1 MLHWQHKSARKRL
14 SLWFKL
20 ALISL
25 AGHVAA
31 LAMLFFVYRG
41 SSLDMALT
49 VRAAQLNSAIDV
61 VWISQLPKGRRS
73 TVKTNKVAPQSI
85 PRNLGRASAERKKKE
100 AATKSAPKT
109 ELKSEVEEK
118 NKAKKKEVAAKL
130 EKKKA
135 EDKAKNKKL
144 EKAKVEEKKPEIKKS
159 EPEKQPEIPKK
170 IDELPEKKSELE
182 KSVDAIADLSPVRP
196 AVSGEAPKSEAWKAL
211 EGQVDPLSVRPELI
225 EGHSDEED
233 LNFEISGSYRDLEA
247 LQQFQEL
254 QQEISRCWR
263 PPVGIAQT
271 VCCQI
276 KVTFDWEGKV
286 TKLETVKPSGILMFD
301 VSSRNAVAAME
312 APKFVRGKT
321 FTITFK
327 P

>member
-20 ALISL
+20 ILISL
-25 AGHVAA
+25 TGHIVA

-41 SSLDMALT
+41 STLDMALT
-49 VRAAQLNSAIDV
+49 VRAAQLNSTIDV
-61 VWISQLPKGRRS
+61 VWVLDRPYFASYSAKASKDRKASKGG
-73 TVKTNKVAPQSI
+73 Q
-85 PRNLGRASAERKKKE
+85 GERKKKV
-100 AATKSAPKT
+100 AVPKNSKSSDPKT

-118 NKAKKKEVAAKL
+118 KRKL
-130 EKKKA
+130 NPSHAQGERNKKKA
-135 EDKAKNKKL
+135 EDKIQNKKL
-144 EKAKVEEKKPEIKKS
+144 EKAKAEEKKPEIKKP
-159 EPEKQPEIPKK
+159 EPEKKPEIEKLDP
-170 IDELPEKKSELE
+170 EPEKKMEPI
-182 KSVDAIADLSPVRP
+182 K
-196 AVSGEAPKSEAWKAL
+196 
-211 EGQVDPLSVRPELI
+211 QVDPPSVRPERAKDCI
-225 EGHSDEED
+225 ESTVDSLVDHPESDSED

-263 PPVGIAQT
+263 PPIGIAQT

-276 KVTFDWEGKV
+276 KVAFDWEGKV
-286 TKLETVKPSGILMFD
+286 AQMETVKPSGILMFD

>member
-20 ALISL
+20 TLISL
-25 AGHVAA
+25 FGHVAA
-31 LAMLFFVYRG
+31 LALLFFVYRG
-41 SSLDMALT
+41 STLDMALT
-49 VRAAQLNSAIDV
+49 VRAAQLNTAIDV
-61 VWISQLPKGRRS
+61 IWVSQLPNGRRATAGKS
-73 TVKTNKVAPQSI
+73 VGKIKGKKVA
-85 PRNLGRASAERKKKE
+85 KKT
-100 AATKSAPKT
+100 AAKSSPKT
-109 ELKSEVEEK
+109 ELKSDIEEK
-118 NKAKKKEVAAKL
+118 KKAKKKETAAKL
-130 EKKKA
+130 DKKKTQ
-135 EDKAKNKKL
+135 DKTQSKKI
-144 EKAKVEEKKPEIKKS
+144 EKPKVEEKKPEIKK
-159 EPEKQPEIPKK
+159 PELAKQPE
-170 IDELPEKKSELE
+170 EVEEKKLIPEPIKNEDKIES
-182 KSVDAIADLSPVRP
+182 SVDAKMPDQPI
-196 AVSGEAPKSEAWKAL
+196 
-211 EGQVDPLSVRPELI
+211 
-225 EGHSDEED
+225 SDGED

-286 TKLETVKPSGILMFD
+286 TQMETVKPSGILMFD